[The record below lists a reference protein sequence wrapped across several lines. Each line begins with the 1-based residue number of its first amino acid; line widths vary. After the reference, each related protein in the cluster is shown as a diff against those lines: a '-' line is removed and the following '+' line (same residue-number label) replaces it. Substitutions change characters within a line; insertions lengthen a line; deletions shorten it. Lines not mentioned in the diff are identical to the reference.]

1 MTTAVPDDWCIE
13 VLACWAGRSFCR
25 RIPPSCKTAQTW
37 WIHAFQSCS
46 QAAISDTGAGQ
57 LKVVSR
63 SESMNPRSSHQ
74 VDRTFSSHL
83 FGSMWFQESEFPFTS
98 TPNCGHLPKKGP
110 LSFGN
115 SNGPPPRSVF
125 PELAKYTLLAFAAM
139 LGVNVLYADLD
150 WAERHKVGRHMRLYI
165 WHGHEIQGV

>member
-1 MTTAVPDDWCIE
+1 M
-13 VLACWAGRSFCR
+13 
-25 RIPPSCKTAQTW
+25 PSSPAPRL
-37 WIHAFQSCS
+37 QSLT
-46 QAAISDTGAGQ
+46 QVQGLQ
-57 LKVVSR
+57 LKVVSG
-63 SESMNPRSSHQ
+63 SESMNPRNSHQ

-83 FGSMWFQESEFPFTS
+83 FGIMWFQESEFPFTS

-115 SNGPPPRSVF
+115 SNGLPPRSVF

-165 WHGHEIQGV
+165 WHRPFMILQATVA